1 MKSRVPRRNSAH
13 DIPGPPALVW
23 NGMNSSPRALTCRD
37 PSRNH
42 GSLMPTL
49 APITHTTSSPAH
61 ALYDCSVACRRRP
74 RFFLHAALWLLLS
87 LSPAVVNAT
96 DLAGLE
102 EIVDEARL
110 TFARFV
116 GPPSLAWFQDRTR
129 QASAI
134 FIAPRVTR
142 ASYLLGGSWG
152 TGVLLI
158 RDPSTGR
165 WSEPAFYSLTGAS
178 FGLQI
183 GVLTSE
189 IVAVATNNDA
199 AAEMRDGAFTLG
211 VGGIVGIGRMGG
223 GLSGSIETTSG
234 TGFVT
239 LASTTGIFAGVAA
252 GATLV
257 LVRDGANE
265 LYYGQPVAP
274 SDLIEGRVHQWYS
287 ERLMRTVSEATGGVR
302 ESAP

>member
-1 MKSRVPRRNSAH
+1 MKPLNRHPPPTGGARQVFRCRLSAPH
-13 DIPGPPALVW
+13 NLTFPDPP
-23 NGMNSSPRALTCRD
+23 
-37 PSRNH
+37 RNH
-42 GSLMPTL
+42 GNPMPTDDSTRGTIL
-49 APITHTTSSPAH
+49 SPSRAPH
-61 ALYDCSVACRRRP
+61 DCGAAWLRRR
-74 RFFLHAALWLLLS
+74 RFLLPTALWFLLS
-87 LSPAVVNAT
+87 LCPAVGNAA
-96 DLAGLE
+96 DLAELE

-116 GPPSLAWFQDRTR
+116 KHPNLTWFQDRASR
-129 QASAI
+129 ASAV

-142 ASYLLGGSWG
+142 ASYLLGASWG
-152 TGVLLI
+152 TGVLLV

-183 GVLTSE
+183 GALTSE
-189 IVAVATNNDA
+189 IVAVATNDRA
-199 AAEMRDGAFTLG
+199 AAEMLDGAFTLG
-211 VGGIVGIGRMGG
+211 VSGVVGIGRMGG
-223 GLSGSIETTSG
+223 GIGGSIETTSG
-234 TGFVT
+234 TGVVT
-239 LASTTGIFAGVAA
+239 LSTTTGLFAGAA
-252 GATLV
+252 VGATLV

-274 SDLIEGRVHQWYS
+274 SDLNEGRVHQWYS

>member
-1 MKSRVPRRNSAH
+1 MEHQPARRRPSDSLSHRRTPAGRSRLS
-13 DIPGPPALVW
+13 PPH
-23 NGMNSSPRALTCRD
+23 ALTFPD
-37 PSRNH
+37 PPRNH
-42 GSLMPTL
+42 GNPMPTDDSTRRTIPSPSC
-49 APITHTTSSPAH
+49 APR
-61 ALYDCSVACRRRP
+61 DCGAAWLHRRR
-74 RFFLHAALWLLLS
+74 FLLLTALWVFLS
-87 LSPAVVNAT
+87 LSPAVGHAT
-96 DLAGLE
+96 DLAELE

-116 GPPSLAWFQDRTR
+116 GHPNMTWFQERAR
-129 QASAI
+129 GASAV

-142 ASYLLGGSWG
+142 AGYLLGASWG
-152 TGVLLI
+152 TGVLLV
-158 RDPSTGR
+158 RDASTGR

-189 IVAVATNNDA
+189 IVAVATSDNA
-199 AAEMRDGAFTLG
+199 ATEMRDGAFTLG
-211 VGGIVGIGRMGG
+211 VSGVVGIGRMGG

-239 LASTTGIFAGVAA
+239 AATTTGLFAGAA
-252 GATLV
+252 VGATLV

-274 SDLIEGRVHQWYS
+274 SDFNERLVHQWYS
-287 ERLMRTVSEATGGVR
+287 ERLMRTISEATREVR
-302 ESAP
+302 K